1 MEVIENNLNI
11 YCSSVDMGECIDFL
25 KNKLKNMTI
34 FTTSM

>member
-25 KNKLKNMTI
+25 KNKLKKSPPN
-34 FTTSM
+34 